1 MMHAGEE
8 ARKHSSRACC
18 SIIINSRDWTS
29 AGDDSFIEHWI
40 IGRWGVY
47 GSDMFD
53 SRSSSSSNESY
64 FLISITYL
72 AAALYCIGALLL
84 VFYIALSC
92 RLISNLEADNMIV
105 LLQSP
110 STLYMMLLVTALAL
124 VKDKMFVHV
133 NTVTTPVDLK
143 CIPTTRRKPQ
153 KPTLWGL
160 SCTLFI
166 TLSLI
171 TLHSKGAL
179 TKLVDAV
186 SSTDFL
192 TTTDIVYST
201 MESIAKELLQ
211 QEIIPSDFRSTI
223 HSAEY
228 NSEGILK
235 NNEYIAF
242 CKWIHQVH
250 SFNHLIL

>member
-1 MMHAGEE
+1 
-8 ARKHSSRACC
+8 
-18 SIIINSRDWTS
+18 
-29 AGDDSFIEHWI
+29 
-40 IGRWGVY
+40 
-47 GSDMFD
+47 MFD

-235 NNEYIAF
+235 NNEYVAF
-242 CKWIHQVH
+242 CK
-250 SFNHLIL
+250 